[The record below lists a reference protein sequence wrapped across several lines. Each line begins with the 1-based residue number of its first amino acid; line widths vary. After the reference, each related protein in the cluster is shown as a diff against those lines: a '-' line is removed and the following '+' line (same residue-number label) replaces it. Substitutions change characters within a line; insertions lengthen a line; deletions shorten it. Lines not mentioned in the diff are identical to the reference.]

1 MIADEL
7 SEKMFCAKMDTLS
20 CPGKKART
28 TKYPESTR
36 TYIIMIPNTAKDAMY
51 VYLEPLG
58 LLPRARMNCKSKN
71 DKYRYF
77 KIVLII
83 GVAVSPKG
91 QP

>member
-1 MIADEL
+1 
-7 SEKMFCAKMDTLS
+7 
-20 CPGKKART
+20 
-28 TKYPESTR
+28 
-36 TYIIMIPNTAKDAMY
+36 MIPNTAKDAMY